1 MMESE
6 VTGNCHASFGERD
19 RETHKSRDLK
29 VRSVPTLLSP
39 LLANIAL
46 NGIEEIHQS
55 REHPDFA
62 SIQKYDRV
70 YCFLGK
76 PTLSFPIKY
85 VLESI
90 SHFIATEE

>member
-19 RETHKSRDLK
+19 RETHKSRGLK
-29 VRSVPTLLSP
+29 VRSVPTLFSP

-55 REHPDFA
+55 VRYADDMV
-62 SIQKYDRV
+62 S
-70 YCFLGK
+70 
-76 PTLSFPIKY
+76 
-85 VLESI
+85 
-90 SHFIATEE
+90 ATRCRKL

>member
-19 RETHKSRDLK
+19 KETRKLQDLK

-46 NGIEEIHQS
+46 NGIESIHRYHRNS
-55 REHPDFA
+55 LKRITKNTSEKDIIHPSVRYAD
-62 SIQKYDRV
+62 DVRHLTR
-70 YCFLGK
+70 C
-76 PTLSFPIKY
+76 
-85 VLESI
+85 
-90 SHFIATEE
+90 